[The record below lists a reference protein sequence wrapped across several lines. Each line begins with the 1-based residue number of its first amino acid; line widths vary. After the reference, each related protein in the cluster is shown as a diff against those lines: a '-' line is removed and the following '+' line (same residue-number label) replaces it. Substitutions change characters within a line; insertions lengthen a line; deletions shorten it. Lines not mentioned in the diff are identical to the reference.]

1 MQGTGCSKK
10 SLIISG
16 SVILVLILGT
26 VSGLVYYFKHSP
38 TAAISDDAPLPGT
51 RDSRS
56 LFIPTDDE
64 EESLGL

>member
-1 MQGTGCSKK
+1 MQGNGCSKK

-16 SVILVLILGT
+16 SVIFVLIIGS

-38 TAAISDDAPLPGT
+38 TDAISDDTQLPGT

-56 LFIPTDDE
+56 LFDPTDDK
-64 EESLGL
+64 EESKGS